1 MRMPVM
7 ALSLLTLPLVL
18 SGCIGV
24 KDSGSGGDSTGG
36 DVLVCEPVAPP
47 SDTSATCGNGAVEY
61 GEFCDTGPTGACDL
75 CELGGVSSMGA
86 PQLVVEGVGEDLCFY
101 WEENKEDGDYTYFGC
116 GMRVGEDLLS
126 LGDIDGDC
134 LEDFQV
140 RAAFGPTDSRPTN
153 GTTTQQKTLPYVD
166 GTYVYL
172 GRTLAEAGAGNVL
185 TLDDADGL
193 HVRDPDSPVRWDA
206 PVAVHVA
213 ERRERPGPGTRA
225 VAAGPRRRPP
235 LAPARRR

>member
-1 MRMPVM
+1 MV
-7 ALSLLTLPLVL
+7 
-18 SGCIGV
+18 
-24 KDSGSGGDSTGG
+24 GGD
-36 DVLVCEPVAPP
+36 
-47 SDTSATCGNGAVEY
+47 
-61 GEFCDTGPTGACDL
+61 GE
-75 CELGGVSSMGA
+75 V
-86 PQLVVEGVGEDLCFY
+86 VVEGVGEDLCFY

-153 GTTTQQKTLPYVD
+153 GTTTQEKPLPYVD

-193 HVRDPDSPVRWDA
+193 HVRDPDSAVSWDA
-206 PVAVHVA
+206 VKPVGDVDGDG
-213 ERRERPGPGTRA
+213 RDD
-225 VAAGPRRRPP
+225 GPRDRGARRV
-235 LAPARRR
+235 LQPARGRVDRVRRGVRRQV